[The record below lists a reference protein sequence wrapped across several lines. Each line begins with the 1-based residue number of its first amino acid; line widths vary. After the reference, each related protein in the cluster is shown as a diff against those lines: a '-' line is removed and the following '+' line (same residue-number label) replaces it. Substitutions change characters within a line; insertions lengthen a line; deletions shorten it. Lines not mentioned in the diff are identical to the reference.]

1 MSLDPAPDA
10 HPESACSPPSWKAI
24 LALGLVSRAAVLLLG
39 CGMAMVDQPAWLGAQ
54 DEKVATGNG
63 ALNARHLRALS
74 TGARRWIR
82 PWYRWDAIWYAE
94 ISRNGYVA
102 EPGKQS
108 SVAFLPLLPLV
119 MRLGSMLGLD
129 PYWVGL
135 LVPNLAFS
143 VGLVLFGKIA
153 WQLVGDTEVVWRS
166 CLLLVAFP
174 WSFFFSAPYQESLAF
189 MLGAAAILAWLR
201 RKPGLCA
208 LSLGVASA
216 ARLTTVSMSV
226 GVLLEWAGD
235 LIHRRAPRH
244 SAWLVALSGVLG
256 ISVFALYLHL
266 TFGDPSLHFK
276 AHGSW
281 DRQRPSVLNILA
293 SATHLPLEFWLVE
306 PPFDYLVMIAFL
318 ILGIRMWSRRG
329 PLWGSLIL
337 VPILLLMASGSLRSA
352 TRVSLMAFPAFIEV
366 AEVLSSRS
374 LHMVCFASF
383 LILQIIMT
391 ALYVNWCFV
400 G

>member
-1 MSLDPAPDA
+1 
-10 HPESACSPPSWKAI
+10 
-24 LALGLVSRAAVLLLG
+24 
-39 CGMAMVDQPAWLGAQ
+39 MVDQPAWLGAE
-54 DEKVATGNG
+54 DEKVATGNR
-63 ALNARHLRALS
+63 ALNARHLEALS

-94 ISRNGYVA
+94 ISQNGYVA

-119 MRLGSMLGLD
+119 MRLGSTLGLD

-226 GVLLEWAGD
+226 GVLLEWASD

-281 DRQRPSVLNILA
+281 GRQSPSVMNILA
-293 SATHLPLEFWLVE
+293 SATHLPREFRLVE

-318 ILGIRMWSRRG
+318 ILGIRALSRRG

-337 VPILLLMASGSLRSA
+337 VPVLLLMASGSLRSA
-352 TRVSLMAFPAFIEV
+352 TRVSLMAFPAFIEA
-366 AEVLSSRS
+366 AEMLTNRTLFCSASRRP
-374 LHMVCFASF
+374 
-383 LILQIIMT
+383 
-391 ALYVNWCFV
+391 
-400 G
+400 

>member
-10 HPESACSPPSWKAI
+10 HPESAGCPPSWKAI
-24 LALGLVSRAAVLLLG
+24 FALGLVSRAAVLLLG
-39 CGMAMVDQPAWLGAQ
+39 CGMAMVDQPAWLGDE

-94 ISRNGYVA
+94 IGRNGYVA

-119 MRLGSMLGLD
+119 MRLGSTLGLD

-174 WSFFFSAPYQESLAF
+174 GRFFSPH
-189 MLGAAAILAWLR
+189 
-201 RKPGLCA
+201 P
-208 LSLGVASA
+208 
-216 ARLTTVSMSV
+216 
-226 GVLLEWAGD
+226 
-235 LIHRRAPRH
+235 
-244 SAWLVALSGVLG
+244 
-256 ISVFALYLHL
+256 
-266 TFGDPSLHFK
+266 
-276 AHGSW
+276 
-281 DRQRPSVLNILA
+281 
-293 SATHLPLEFWLVE
+293 
-306 PPFDYLVMIAFL
+306 
-318 ILGIRMWSRRG
+318 
-329 PLWGSLIL
+329 
-337 VPILLLMASGSLRSA
+337 
-352 TRVSLMAFPAFIEV
+352 TR
-366 AEVLSSRS
+366 SRS
-374 LHMVCFASF
+374 RSCSARPQYSPGFAASRDS
-383 LILQIIMT
+383 
-391 ALYVNWCFV
+391 AH
-400 G
+400 